1 MRTFPV
7 SAPLRRE
14 KQHSQNTYTYWETMA
29 TTSEF
34 RAGLTI
40 RYNND
45 LWTIVEFQHVN
56 PGNWR
61 AFVRAKMKNL
71 KTGQVIENRFRA
83 GQDVD
88 VVRIDTREYQY
99 LYKDGEMFFFMDN
112 GTYDQIQVPI
122 NVVGDGSRFLKENE
136 IVQISFNDTEIIGVE
151 IPIFV
156 SLRVVETEPGMK
168 GDSVNNVMKSAKLE
182 TGATVNVPLF
192 VNEGEMLKID
202 TRTGVYVERVK

>member
-1 MRTFPV
+1 
-7 SAPLRRE
+7 
-14 KQHSQNTYTYWETMA
+14 MA

-34 RAGLTI
+34 RSGLTI

-61 AFVRAKMKNL
+61 AFVRVKMKNI

-83 GQDVD
+83 GQDIE
-88 VVRIDTREYQY
+88 VVRIEQRAYQY
-99 LYKDGEMFFFMDN
+99 LYRDGDMLVFMDN
-112 GTYDQIQVPI
+112 DTYDQIQVPEE
-122 NVVGDGSRFLKENE
+122 VVGEGSKFLKENE
-136 IVQISFNDTEIIGVE
+136 TVQLFFNGTEITGIE

-156 SLRVVETEPGMK
+156 NLKVVETEPGMK

-202 TRTGVYVERVK
+202 TRTGQYVERVK